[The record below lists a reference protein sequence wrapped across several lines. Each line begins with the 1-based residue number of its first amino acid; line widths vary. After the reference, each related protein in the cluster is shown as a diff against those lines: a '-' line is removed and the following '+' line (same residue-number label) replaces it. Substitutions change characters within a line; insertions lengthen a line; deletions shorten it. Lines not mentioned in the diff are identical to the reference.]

1 MNALRNKRLGV
12 ALGALLLV
20 GVGVGAGLVVAPR
33 LDGAAGETAE
43 GGGEREILYWYD
55 PMVPNERYPGPGKS
69 SMNMD
74 TIPKYAD
81 EGGDGSSVGIRIDPA
96 LTQNLGVR
104 YATARS
110 GDLEGDLSAT
120 AIVDYNERDIAVVQS
135 RADGF
140 VQRVYNRAPG
150 DVIAAGA
157 PLVDLLIPSWGGAQT
172 EYLAVRRTGNTPL
185 IQAARQRLVL
195 LGMSEGVIASVE
207 RSGRARNTITIS
219 TPTGGVIK
227 TLSVRAGMSVAQ
239 GMTLAEINGLATV
252 WVNAAIP
259 EALASQLRAG
269 QSVEVALAALPGER
283 FTGRLTALLPEL
295 VGDSR
300 TLTARIELAN
310 RGRRLRPGMFG
321 RITFGGGSTSAL
333 LVPTEAVIR
342 TGERDIVMLALPEG
356 RYQPAEV
363 RIGREA
369 GGQTEILAGLTEGE
383 RIVASGQFL
392 IDSEA
397 SLSGVAARP
406 IGQTSGPSRA
416 PASPTVARPAAT
428 AQTGASM
435 AAPAPRGRSGQ

>member
-12 ALGALLLV
+12 AMGALLLV
-20 GVGVGAGLVVAPR
+20 GVGVGAGIVVAPR
-33 LDGAAGETAE
+33 LDGAGGETAE
-43 GGGEREILYWYD
+43 GAGEREILYWYD

-81 EGGDGSSVGIRIDPA
+81 EGGSSATPGVRIDPA
-96 LTQNLGVR
+96 LAQNLGVR
-104 YATARS
+104 YATARR

-120 AIVDYNERDIAVVQS
+120 AIIGYNERDIAVVQS

-150 DVIAAGA
+150 DVVAAGA

-239 GMTLAEINGLATV
+239 GMTLAEINGLSTV

-259 EALASQLRAG
+259 EALANQLRAG
-269 QSVEVALAALPGER
+269 QSVEVALAAFPGER

-300 TLTARIELAN
+300 TITARIEMAN
-310 RGRRLRPGMFG
+310 RGGRLRPGMFG

-369 GGQTEILAGLTEGE
+369 GGQTEILAGLREGE

-397 SLSGVAARP
+397 SLSGVTARP
-406 IGQTSGPSRA
+406 IGQTSGPARA
-416 PASPTVARPAAT
+416 PASPTAGRPAA

-435 AAPAPRGRSGQ
+435 AASAPRERSGQ

>member
-1 MNALRNKRLGV
+1 MNALRNKRLGI
-12 ALGALLLV
+12 AMGALLLV
-20 GVGVGAGLVVAPR
+20 GVGVGAGIVVAPR
-33 LDGAAGETAE
+33 LDGAGGETAE

-69 SMNMD
+69 SMNME

-81 EGGDGSSVGIRIDPA
+81 EGGTTATPGVRIDPA
-96 LTQNLGVR
+96 LAQNLGVR
-104 YATARS
+104 YATARH

-120 AIVDYNERDIAVVQS
+120 AVVDYNERDIAVVQS

-157 PLVDLLIPSWGGAQT
+157 PLVDLLIPTWGGAQT

-195 LGMSEGVIASVE
+195 MGMSESLIASVE

-227 TLSVRAGMSVAQ
+227 TLGVRAGMSVTQ

-259 EALASQLRAG
+259 EALGSRLRVG
-269 QSVEVALAALPGER
+269 QSVEVALTAFPGER

-300 TLTARIELAN
+300 TVTGRIEMAN
-310 RGRRLRPGMFG
+310 RGGRLRPGMFG
-321 RITFGGGSTSAL
+321 RITFGGGSTTAL

-342 TGERDIVMLALPEG
+342 TGERDIVMLARPEG

-363 RIGREA
+363 RVGREA
-369 GGQTEILAGLTEGE
+369 GGQTEILAGLREGE

-397 SLSGVAARP
+397 SLSGVTARP
-406 IGQTSGPSRA
+406 IGPTS
-416 PASPTVARPAAT
+416 RPAT
-428 AQTGASM
+428 AAPTGASM
-435 AAPAPRGRSGQ
+435 AAPASRGRSSQ

>member
-1 MNALRNKRLGV
+1 MNGFPNTRLGV
-12 ALGALLLV
+12 AVGALLLV
-20 GVGVGAGLVVAPR
+20 GIGVGAGVLIAPR
-33 LDGAAGETAE
+33 SGEPATRTADAGAD
-43 GGGEREILYWYD
+43 REILYWYD

-81 EGGDGSSVGIRIDPA
+81 EGGSGSSGGVRIDPA
-96 LTQNLGVR
+96 LSQNLGVR
-104 YATARS
+104 YATARR

-120 AIVDYNERDIAVVQS
+120 AVVDYNERDIAVVQS

-172 EYLAVRRTGNTPL
+172 EYLAVRRTGNTAL
-185 IQAARQRLVL
+185 IHAARQRLVL
-195 LGMSEGVIASVE
+195 LGMSESLIASVE

-227 TLSVRAGMSVAQ
+227 TLGVRAGMSVTQ

-259 EALASQLRAG
+259 EVQASQLRVG
-269 QSVEVALAALPGER
+269 QSVEVALAAFPGER

-300 TLTARIELAN
+300 TVTGRIEMTN
-310 RGRRLRPGMFG
+310 RGGRLRPGMFG
-321 RITFGGGSTSAL
+321 RITFGGGSTPAL

-369 GGQTEILAGLTEGE
+369 GGQTEILAGLRDGE

-397 SLSGVAARP
+397 SLSGVTARP
-406 IGQTSGPSRA
+406 IGQTSGPVRA
-416 PASPTVARPAAT
+416 PASPTAGRSAT
-428 AQTGASM
+428 AAQTGASM

>member
-1 MNALRNKRLGV
+1 MNALRNKRLGI
-12 ALGALLLV
+12 AMGALLLV
-20 GVGVGAGLVVAPR
+20 GVGVGAGIVVAPR
-33 LDGAAGETAE
+33 LDGAGGETAE

-69 SMNMD
+69 SMNME

-81 EGGDGSSVGIRIDPA
+81 EGGTTATPGVRIDPA
-96 LTQNLGVR
+96 LAQNLGVR
-104 YATARS
+104 YATARR

-120 AIVDYNERDIAVVQS
+120 AVVDYNERDIAVVQS

-157 PLVDLLIPSWGGAQT
+157 PLVDLLIPTWGGAQT

-195 LGMSEGVIASVE
+195 MGMSESLIASVE

-227 TLSVRAGMSVAQ
+227 TLGVRAGMSVTQ

-259 EALASQLRAG
+259 EALGSRLRVG
-269 QSVEVALAALPGER
+269 QSVEVALTAFPGER

-300 TLTARIELAN
+300 TVTGRIEMAN
-310 RGRRLRPGMFG
+310 RGGRLRPGMFG
-321 RITFGGGSTSAL
+321 RITFGGGSTTAL

-342 TGERDIVMLALPEG
+342 TGERDIVMLARPEG

-363 RIGREA
+363 RVGREA
-369 GGQTEILAGLTEGE
+369 GGQTEILAGLREGE

-397 SLSGVAARP
+397 SLSGVTARP
-406 IGQTSGPSRA
+406 IGPTS
-416 PASPTVARPAAT
+416 RPAT
-428 AQTGASM
+428 AAPTGASM
-435 AAPAPRGRSGQ
+435 AAPASRGRSSQ

>member
-1 MNALRNKRLGV
+1 MNALRNKRLGI
-12 ALGALLLV
+12 AMGALLLV
-20 GVGVGAGLVVAPR
+20 GVGVGAGIVVAPR
-33 LDGAAGETAE
+33 LDGAGGETAE

-69 SMNMD
+69 SMNME

-81 EGGDGSSVGIRIDPA
+81 EGGTTATPGVRIDPA
-96 LTQNLGVR
+96 LAQNLGVR
-104 YATARS
+104 YATARR

-120 AIVDYNERDIAVVQS
+120 AVVDYNERDIAVVQS

-157 PLVDLLIPSWGGAQT
+157 PLVDLLIPTWGGAQT

-195 LGMSEGVIASVE
+195 MGMSESLIASVE

-227 TLSVRAGMSVAQ
+227 TLGVRAGMSVTQ

-259 EALASQLRAG
+259 EALGSRLRVG
-269 QSVEVALAALPGER
+269 QSVEVALTAFPGER

-300 TLTARIELAN
+300 TVTGRIEMAN
-310 RGRRLRPGMFG
+310 RGGRLRPGMFG
-321 RITFGGGSTSAL
+321 RITFGGGSTTAL
-333 LVPTEAVIR
+333 RVPTEAVIR
-342 TGERDIVMLALPEG
+342 TGERDIVMLARPEG

-363 RIGREA
+363 RVGREA
-369 GGQTEILAGLTEGE
+369 GGQTEILAGLREGE

-397 SLSGVAARP
+397 SLSGVTARP
-406 IGQTSGPSRA
+406 IGPTS
-416 PASPTVARPAAT
+416 RPAT
-428 AQTGASM
+428 AAPTGASM
-435 AAPAPRGRSGQ
+435 AAPASRGRSSQ

>member
-1 MNALRNKRLGV
+1 MNALRNKRLGI
-12 ALGALLLV
+12 AMGALLLV
-20 GVGVGAGLVVAPR
+20 GVGVGAGIVVAPR
-33 LDGAAGETAE
+33 LDGAGGETAE

-69 SMNMD
+69 SMNME

-81 EGGDGSSVGIRIDPA
+81 EGGTTATPGVRIDPA
-96 LTQNLGVR
+96 LAQNLGVR
-104 YATARS
+104 YATARR

-120 AIVDYNERDIAVVQS
+120 AVVDYNERDIAVVQS

-140 VQRVYNRAPG
+140 MQRVYNRAPG

-157 PLVDLLIPSWGGAQT
+157 PLVDLLIPTWGGAQT

-195 LGMSEGVIASVE
+195 MGMSESLIASVE

-227 TLSVRAGMSVAQ
+227 TLGVRAGMSVTQ

-259 EALASQLRAG
+259 EALGSRLRVG
-269 QSVEVALAALPGER
+269 QSVEVALTAFPGER

-300 TLTARIELAN
+300 TVTGRIEMAN
-310 RGRRLRPGMFG
+310 RGGRLRPGMFG
-321 RITFGGGSTSAL
+321 RITFGGGSTTAL

-342 TGERDIVMLALPEG
+342 TGERDIVMLARPEG

-363 RIGREA
+363 RVGREA
-369 GGQTEILAGLTEGE
+369 GGQTEILAGLREGE

-397 SLSGVAARP
+397 SLSGVTARP
-406 IGQTSGPSRA
+406 IGPTS
-416 PASPTVARPAAT
+416 RPAT
-428 AQTGASM
+428 AAPTGASM
-435 AAPAPRGRSGQ
+435 AAPASRGRSSQ